1 MATVFTDVGETLA
14 ADYFDG
20 TANAPADYY
29 IHWGT
34 GTTTAAKGD
43 TALVTPGSEARVAAT
58 KSQPT
63 ADQNRM
69 VATLTAD
76 GTKTIAEAG
85 LFDASTAGNMVVRGD
100 FAGIALNSGDKIE
113 FTFDLTWS

>member
-1 MATVFTDVGETLA
+1 MATVFTDVGEALA

-20 TANAPADYY
+20 TANAPANWY

-58 KSQPT
+58 ESQPT
-63 ADQNRM
+63 ADTNRF

-85 LFDASTAGNMVVRGD
+85 LFDALTDGNMPIRGD
-100 FAGIALNSGDKIE
+100 FAGIALGANDKIE
-113 FTFDLTWS
+113 FTIDLTWA